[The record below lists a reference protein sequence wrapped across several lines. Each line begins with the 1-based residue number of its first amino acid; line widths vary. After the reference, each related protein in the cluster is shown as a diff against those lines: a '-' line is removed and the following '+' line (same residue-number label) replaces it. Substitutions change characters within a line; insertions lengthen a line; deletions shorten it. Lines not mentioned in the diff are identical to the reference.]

1 MTIKNILIT
10 IAFLAAAPLLMSQTG
25 YLDEVSVENSHV
37 EQQNDELSLTL
48 DIVLDGLKIR
58 SNDMIVLTP
67 VLVSNT
73 DEIELELAP
82 VVIAGKKRSK
92 IIQRNIRLN
101 NPTGFDAAPY
111 EIVRRKNNTS
121 QQVAYNTNL
130 PLRGWMKDASLEL
143 RESVLGCAN
152 CDKGVDFLAL
162 VPRVIPDDY
171 SPT

>member
-82 VVIAGKKRSK
+82 VVIVGNKRSK
-92 IIQRNIRLN
+92 ILQRDIRLN
-101 NPTGFDAAPY
+101 NPSGLDADPY
-111 EIVRRKNNTS
+111 ELVRRKNKTS
-121 QQVAYNTNL
+121 QQITYNTKVTL
-130 PLRGWMKDASLEL
+130 AEWMKDASLKL
-143 RESVLGCAN
+143 RESVTGCAD
-152 CDKGVDFLAL
+152 CDKGG
-162 VPRVIPDDY
+162 
-171 SPT
+171 